1 MHITILASWIKRDNR
16 WVRIWHAAV
25 RVWTCCCCFRE
36 MQVWSRGSVRVCSA
50 ESPTRPDG
58 TKPRFV
64 QKSGETG
71 LHAAPHTERWGAD
84 GIVNMLSS
92 DLFAFSYLEIYNERV
107 RDLLRRKSTQTYNLR
122 VREHPKDGPYVEGTC
137 HQSSDFLSVLCSQVD
152 FLWPA
157 SLISDLSKHLVQNYS
172 DVEELMEA
180 GNINRTTAST
190 GMNDV
195 SSRSHAIFTIN
206 FTQVWN
212 SSLMSERKT
221 SCHILNI
228 QTVTSPS
235 PSLSPSG

>member
-1 MHITILASWIKRDNR
+1 MIIAEWRSDM
-16 WVRIWHAAV
+16 
-25 RVWTCCCCFRE
+25 RVWTCCCFRE
-36 MQVWSRGSVRVCSA
+36 MQVWSRGSARVCSA

-64 QKSGETG
+64 QKSGEPG
-71 LHAAPHTERWGAD
+71 LHAALHTEMRCRRDCKHVVLW
-84 GIVNMLSS
+84 LS
-92 DLFAFSYLEIYNERV
+92 FAFSYLEIYNERV

-137 HQSSDFLSVLCSQVD
+137 HQSSDFLSVLCSRVD
-152 FLWPA
+152 FLWPS

-206 FTQVWN
+206 FTQVGN
-212 SSLMSERKT
+212 SSPVSEREKPCLA
-221 SCHILNI
+221 S
-228 QTVTSPS
+228 
-235 PSLSPSG
+235 